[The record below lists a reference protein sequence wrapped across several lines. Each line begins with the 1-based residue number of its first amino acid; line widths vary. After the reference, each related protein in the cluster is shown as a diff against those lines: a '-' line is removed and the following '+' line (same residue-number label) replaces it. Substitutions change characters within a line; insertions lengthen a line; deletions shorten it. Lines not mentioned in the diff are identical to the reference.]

1 MTVTFVCGVCMVGA
15 CVWCVLRADFFNV
28 VKKHSRIVLHFA
40 RSATERC
47 KILDK
52 HLALLAPRHPETL
65 FIKLDVEKCPFLCTR
80 LGVKVSPRLLPLSS
94 CPACNLVCQD
104 VFRCNYLCGAMQL
117 PV

>member
-80 LGVKVSPRLLPLSS
+80 LGVKVPSRLLPLSPLPPPAIS
-94 CPACNLVCQD
+94 CVKMLVD
-104 VFRCNYLCGAMQL
+104 TYIFYHII
-117 PV
+117 

>member
-1 MTVTFVCGVCMVGA
+1 
-15 CVWCVLRADFFNV
+15 VLPADFFNV

-47 KILDK
+47 KVLDK

-80 LGVKVSPRLLPLSS
+80 LGVKVPSRLLLLSPPVS
-94 CPACNLVCQD
+94 SSFRLAPACNL
-104 VFRCNYLCGAMQL
+104 LCENDCDCKI